1 MVILKCNSLK
11 IQIYKKMS
19 LSTLTYYGFEIE
31 YRNRLNHRVS
41 GFFQR
46 HPIGR
51 IPEHK
56 KKPDRLYRQSGSKS
70 KFTENYFTGL
80 MFLKM
85 YSSSFSY
92 FFNASGAAN
101 ALMNKVVFATG
112 VSISPI

>member
-1 MVILKCNSLK
+1 VFIGTISVLSIYCLNYMVILKCNSLK

-70 KFTENYFTGL
+70 KFTENYFTETTT
-80 MFLKM
+80 
-85 YSSSFSY
+85 S
-92 FFNASGAAN
+92 
-101 ALMNKVVFATG
+101 
-112 VSISPI
+112 

>member
-51 IPEHK
+51 ILEPHTQK
-56 KKPDRLYRQSGSKS
+56 NRIA
-70 KFTENYFTGL
+70 FTDNPVHYQNL
-80 MFLKM
+80 LKIT
-85 YSSSFSY
+85 
-92 FFNASGAAN
+92 
-101 ALMNKVVFATG
+101 LQV
-112 VSISPI
+112 